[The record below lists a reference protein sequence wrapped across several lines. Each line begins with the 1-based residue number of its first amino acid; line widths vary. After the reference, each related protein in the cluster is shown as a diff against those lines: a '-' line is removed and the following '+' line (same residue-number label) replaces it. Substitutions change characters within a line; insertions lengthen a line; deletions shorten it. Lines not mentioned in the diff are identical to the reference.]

1 MVLYFSI
8 EPINGFLDDYAFTI
22 RGLLDLFTVCQDE
35 QWIQWA
41 DELQRKQDEL
51 FWDQSVGGYF
61 TSEDSIL
68 IRTKEGMIAIKLNWQ
83 GNLSDQRESSW
94 LDHDG
99 AEPSGNSVAVS
110 NLVRLSILLDKPDY
124 YNKAGQV
131 LTLFSDRLAKI
142 PASIPEMVSSLL
154 MYEDLP
160 AEVIPFVSFLFLLL
174 LRELLVTSVWR

>member
-1 MVLYFSI
+1 
-8 EPINGFLDDYAFTI
+8 
-22 RGLLDLFTVCQDE
+22 
-35 QWIQWA
+35 
-41 DELQRKQDEL
+41 
-51 FWDQSVGGYF
+51 
-61 TSEDSIL
+61 
-68 IRTKEGMIAIKLNWQ
+68 
-83 GNLSDQRESSW
+83 
-94 LDHDG
+94 
-99 AEPSGNSVAVS
+99 VAVS

-174 LRELLVTSVWR
+174 LRELLVTSV